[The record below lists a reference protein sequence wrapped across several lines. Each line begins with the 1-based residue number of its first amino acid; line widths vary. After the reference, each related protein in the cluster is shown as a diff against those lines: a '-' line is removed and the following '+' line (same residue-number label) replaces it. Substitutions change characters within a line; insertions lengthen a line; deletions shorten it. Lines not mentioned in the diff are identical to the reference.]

1 MAEEL
6 FPGIFRIEIPLP
18 RNPLRMLNAYLVKG
32 GPGRHLLIDTGFNR
46 PECLEAMNAALD
58 ALGVA
63 RKDLDFFITHLHADH
78 SGLVADLCEGG
89 ARIYASEKDG
99 DSINKTTRGP
109 SYWTDFLRTMIPHG
123 FSETQVEEL
132 STTHPA
138 IRYCPSRELDF
149 TVSAPGDILEY
160 GGYRLHVLDGKGHTP
175 GLLVLHEPEN
185 NILFSNDLILGDI
198 TPNVARWP
206 GVADSLGDFLNSL
219 AAVEAMDIALTLP
232 AHRSLVH
239 DTRGRI
245 RELYAHHE
253 RRLDE
258 VRRILQDGP
267 LQGYAVAAQMTWDMR
282 GTWEDFPVPQKWFA
296 CGEALAHLDRLVA
309 LGEAEERRKGD
320 IVVFAL
326 SGK

>member
-6 FPGIFRIEIPLP
+6 VPGIFRIEIPLP
-18 RNPLRMLNAYLVKG
+18 RNPLRMLNAYLVKRG
-32 GPGRHLLIDTGFNR
+32 SGRHLLIDTGFNQ
-46 PECLEAMNAALD
+46 PECLAAMSAALD
-58 ALGVA
+58 GLGVV

-109 SYWTDFLRTMIPHG
+109 AYWTDFLRTMIPHG
-123 FSETQVEEL
+123 FSEAQVEEL
-132 STTHPA
+132 RSTHPA
-138 IRYCPSRELDF
+138 IRYCPSRELEF
-149 TVSAPGDILEY
+149 TVAAPGDILEY
-160 GGYRLHVLDGKGHTP
+160 GGYRLHVLDGRGHTP
-175 GLLVLHEPEN
+175 GLLVLYEPEN
-185 NILFSNDLILGDI
+185 RILFSNDLILGDI

-219 AAVEAMDIALTLP
+219 AAMEKMEISLTLP
-232 AHRSLVH
+232 AHRSIVH
-239 DTRGRI
+239 DARARI

-258 VRRILQDGP
+258 VRRILRAGP
-267 LQGYAVAAQMTWDMR
+267 QQGYAVASQMTWDMR
-282 GTWEDFPVPQKWFA
+282 GVWEDFPVPQKWFA

-309 LGEAEERRKGD
+309 LDEAEELRQDD

-326 SGK
+326 RGD